1 MSLFFLKNLQ
11 KNGISTEIYSL
22 INDAQVKSYTNLVVS
37 NCSAYDYL
45 NNAIPNLEKLTTQ
58 YYDTFSISSRFTGY
72 LSNITIGDFYNSL
85 SSSCCDGTAI
95 LGGLNST
102 ARTDAEKKSNNV
114 SSSNSSSNS
123 SDSSNSSNSSSTQNN
138 SSSEQ
143 DVKNQEEQNIATNP
157 DNLLAGNTSIIGEQG
172 IENLGI
178 AIFNKDILCGELTA
192 TESICHL
199 LITNDVDS
207 CIISIVNPLSTDE
220 KMELQLTPAKNSKIS
235 TKINSD
241 SVKISIDINVD
252 ADIKTLEENID
263 YANVEI
269 LDEISCATKDY
280 LKNEFNSY
288 LNKLSKEYNSDI
300 DHFGIHVLK
309 HFATI
314 DDFEN
319 FNWKEKFSNA
329 EFEVNVN
336 VNMISSLLITRT

>member
-1 MSLFFLKNLQ
+1 MQ

-72 LSNITIGDFYNSL
+72 LSNITIGDFYNAF
-85 SSSCCDGTAI
+85 SSNSYDGIAI

-102 ARTDAEKKSNNV
+102 ARTDTEEKSDNP
-114 SSSNSSSNS
+114 SSGSS
-123 SDSSNSSNSSSTQNN
+123 SSNSSNSSSSSSGSSSTQNS

-143 DVKNQEEQNIATNP
+143 DVKNQEEQDIVINP
-157 DNLLAGNTSIIGEQG
+157 DNLLAGNTSIVGEQG

-178 AIFNKDILCGELTA
+178 AVFNKDVLCGELTA

-207 CIISIVNPLSTDE
+207 CIISIINPLSTD
-220 KMELQLTPAKNSKIS
+220 KNMELQLTPSKKSKVS
-235 TKINSD
+235 TKINGD
-241 SVKISIDINVD
+241 SVKISIDISVD

-263 YANVEI
+263 YADIET
-269 LDEISCATKDY
+269 LDKISNSTEDY
-280 LKNEFNSY
+280 LKNQLNNY
-288 LNKLSKEYNSDI
+288 LNKLSREYNSDI
-300 DHFGIHVLK
+300 DHFGIHALK
-309 HFATI
+309 QFATI

-319 FNWKEKFSNA
+319 FNWKEKFKNA
-329 EFEVNVN
+329 EFEINVK
-336 VNMISSLLITRT
+336 VNMISSLLITKT